1 MKRNKKSLL
10 FVMDTFPLG
19 GIAKSLLALFSE
31 LGNKYE
37 IDFLL
42 MKQEGMFLPL
52 IPANAHLLPEPIGR
66 EFRNPHPKY
75 TLHYLFKLSPARF
88 FRWFLFSLKCSLS
101 KSLGGQYKMLQTME
115 CNITK

>member
-42 MKQEGMFLPL
+42 RTNYEQLKHNLPDVY
-52 IPANAHLLPEPIGR
+52 N
-66 EFRNPHPKY
+66 
-75 TLHYLFKLSPARF
+75 
-88 FRWFLFSLKCSLS
+88 
-101 KSLGGQYKMLQTME
+101 
-115 CNITK
+115 